1 MCDNQNVPSH
11 EGFNRA
17 EWVAFVEKMNITDV
31 NVIDML
37 NNTRPEAKEEFLT
50 AHELSR
56 PNNVYAQLDIK
67 RVEKN
72 INTIIALKKEL
83 GSLRIPKKQ
92 KEIALLIL
100 GDNLKKNRFVH
111 VNYLYNHS
119 SPNNREVLAQEHYRA
134 NIDLYGK
141 PDENVFWSI
150 LGEKL
155 SAIPVGDLSKED
167 KIMYGE
173 LIEMIGPV
181 QKAESKIF
189 RPQKETV
196 DWFSFV
202 IQTFFTGFLSHI
214 PKGQKKFSIA
224 EACAITNEIISSE
237 FGLGSETG
245 LGADSW
251 MAMVISSGAVASTD
265 CEQKLIRFPG
275 QRSRGDYTREELK
288 AIIIHELGVHMLRS
302 LPYEACKIQSLAFGF
317 PGYEAFEEGVAKAAE
332 QAINHRYEDSG
343 LLHYISIGLAYFLR
357 KNFREVFEI
366 QHRIEHLTKGEPDGR
381 CFDSVQRAFR
391 GTDELPN
398 HKDLIY
404 YNGVNEVWKY
414 IEDHLND
421 ADLMDQ
427 LFLSGKTCMNDK
439 IHERIIYAVRTG
451 EYF

>member
-245 LGADSW
+245 LGQTVGW
-251 MAMVISSGAVASTD
+251 
-265 CEQKLIRFPG
+265 L
-275 QRSRGDYTREELK
+275 
-288 AIIIHELGVHMLRS
+288 
-302 LPYEACKIQSLAFGF
+302 
-317 PGYEAFEEGVAKAAE
+317 
-332 QAINHRYEDSG
+332 
-343 LLHYISIGLAYFLR
+343 
-357 KNFREVFEI
+357 
-366 QHRIEHLTKGEPDGR
+366 
-381 CFDSVQRAFR
+381 
-391 GTDELPN
+391 
-398 HKDLIY
+398 
-404 YNGVNEVWKY
+404 W
-414 IEDHLND
+414 
-421 ADLMDQ
+421 
-427 LFLSGKTCMNDK
+427 
-439 IHERIIYAVRTG
+439 
-451 EYF
+451 